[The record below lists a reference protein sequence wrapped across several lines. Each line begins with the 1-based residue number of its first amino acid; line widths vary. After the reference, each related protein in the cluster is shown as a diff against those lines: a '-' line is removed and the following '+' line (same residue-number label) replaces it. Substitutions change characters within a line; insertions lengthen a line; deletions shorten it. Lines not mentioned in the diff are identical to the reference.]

1 MSGFNDEHDDIDD
14 DSIDDYD
21 DLHDDIVIDDY
32 DDDDDSDDDDV
43 DDDDDYEA
51 ATPDEIDF
59 VVAAYRED
67 GDAVVI
73 PLAKPLANDLEDL
86 IEQLRRLP
94 GDSGACGFVSIS
106 GEFFVIVRVR
116 GRNVQVLLNDSLAA
130 NDWPIARDVIDY
142 LNLDVGDD
150 DDSEAVGDLDML
162 ADQGLSELD
171 MEAIA
176 TDFDEDSDEL
186 VRQIMRHLSFER
198 EFEDATAEE

>member
-1 MSGFNDEHDDIDD
+1 MSGFDDEGDDIDD
-14 DSIDDYD
+14 DSIGDYD
-21 DLHDDIVIDDY
+21 DMHEDIVIDDY
-32 DDDDDSDDDDV
+32 DDDDDDDY
-43 DDDDDYEA
+43 DDDYED
-51 ATPDEIDF
+51 ATADDIDF

-67 GDAVVI
+67 GDPVVI
-73 PLAKPLANDLEDL
+73 PLADPLANDLEDL

-116 GRNVQVLLNDSLAA
+116 GRNVQVLLNDSQAA
-130 NDWPIARDVIDY
+130 NDWPIARDVMDY
-142 LNLDVGDD
+142 LNLDINDD

-171 MEAIA
+171 LEAIA